1 MDQVSRLDDIALDLL
16 LGGDPPHSEGARE
29 RLRQALAQITAV
41 STKPPPSDVA
51 AAHLRGM
58 EELARGMAARPPD
71 LAGVLAQVTAFSTK
85 LPASEVTTAHLRAM
99 TELAQGIAAE
109 PASSPVIM
117 ATKRP
122 PQERPAA
129 HKRFALALAPA
140 LAAPLCIVGIAVA
153 GVSLPPAVRAPFDT
167 LGLGLPNQHPGAV
180 IEKASAHATGCTSG
194 IAALRDP
201 LRVPGDPCEK
211 GAANGR
217 APVERGHRNAA
228 PREGATPHKGV
239 GRPAGVALA
248 AVGNAG
254 SAASRAVPV
263 VGASAVSA
271 GHGPLGQGEPPVGQ
285 PSPPSGG
292 GHPSAPSGGGHSA
305 PHSADGP
312 PRPPSGGGHP
322 GPSHG
327 GGPPPVA
334 HSPAGPVYPGKGCGD
349 KNHVHER
356 EGECSKPPK

>member
-1 MDQVSRLDDIALDLL
+1 MDEASRLDDIALDLL

-41 STKPPPSDVA
+41 STKPPPSYVA

-58 EELARGMAARPPD
+58 EELARGMTRPPD
-71 LAGVLAQVTAFSTK
+71 LARVLAQVTAFSTK

-122 PQERPAA
+122 RRERPAA
-129 HKRFALALAPA
+129 HRRFALALAPA

-167 LGLGLPNQHPGAV
+167 LGVGLPNQHSGAV
-180 IEKASAHATGCTSG
+180 VEKASAHATGCTSG
-194 IAALRDP
+194 IAALSHP
-201 LRVPGDPCEK
+201 LRVPGDLCEK
-211 GAANGR
+211 AAANRR
-217 APVERGHRNAA
+217 APVEQGHRNTA
-228 PREGATPHKGV
+228 PREAAAAHKGV

-254 SAASRAVPV
+254 SAASRAAPA
-263 VGASAVSA
+263 VGASAAPA
-271 GHGPLGQGEPPVGQ
+271 GHGPLGQGGPPIGPPSPSSGGGHPSTPSGGGHPAPPSAGGP

-292 GHPSAPSGGGHSA
+292 GHP
-305 PHSADGP
+305 GP
-312 PRPPSGGGHP
+312 A
-322 GPSHG
+322 HG

-334 HSPAGPVYPGKGCGD
+334 HPPAGPVYPGKGCGD